1 MRCPGCSTEN
11 PEGAKFCI
19 ACVVPL
25 RSRCLKCGT
34 ESPPEAKFCAQCGAS
49 LDANG
54 PARAEAGSHDSDLT
68 GERRHLTVLFCDLVG
83 STALAAQLD
92 PEEWRAIVADYH
104 RTVTDAIERFGGH
117 VAQYLGD
124 GVMAY
129 YGYPEAHDN
138 DAELAANAGLAIL
151 DAIAKFNE
159 RATLRK
165 LSARVGIDSGAVVVG
180 AGAGKEAD
188 VFGDAPNIA
197 ARVQAAAE
205 ADSVM
210 ITDATH
216 RLVSG
221 LFIVE
226 GRGTLPL
233 KGIGRP
239 VQLYRVVQPSG
250 ARGRL
255 EAAAAARGLSPFVG
269 RDDELRLIN
278 SRWDRVLAGEGRV
291 LLIVGEPGIGKSRL
305 VQRFHQQIAPTP
317 HTWVDAAAAPFFQNT
332 PFYPVAEM
340 LRELVGWRG
349 EDSAE
354 QRLSQLAQA
363 LELAGLT
370 PGRAIPLIAPL
381 LNLPLPPKYPPLTLA
396 PEQQRRR
403 LLATLV
409 GWVVGVARAQPLVI
423 VIEDLH
429 WADPSTLELI
439 QHLVEQA
446 TAARL
451 LLLYTARPEFRA
463 QWSQRAHHA
472 HLVLDRLSNRQARVM
487 VENIASQKELSA
499 ETVETVLR
507 RATGVP
513 LFVEE
518 LTRDVMERSE
528 PPTQHQIP
536 ETLHDSLMARLDRL
550 GSAREL
556 AQIGATI
563 GREFS
568 HELLRIV
575 AGVSDPELQVALD
588 RLIGADLLYAR
599 GSPPEASYVFKHE
612 LVQEAAYG
620 ALLKSRRRELHQR
633 IAHTLEQRFPDIARS
648 APELVAHH
656 CTEAG
661 LIEPAVRYW
670 RRAGRKAIERSA
682 NVEAIVQLRKG
693 LELLKALPLT
703 SERLME
709 EVKLQIALTTPLIA
723 TAGYTAPE
731 VEIASSRALE
741 LCQQLGETPQLFVA
755 LGSLQ
760 SIYFNRGELE
770 IALEL
775 AKQILHLADT
785 QQDAVLLLWAH
796 YALGFSLAWQGA
808 LKSARDHL
816 ERSVAL
822 YDPRRGGLYGF
833 VQDPGPTAMAQLS
846 HVVHSLGYPQRA
858 LERMREAVAEA
869 RNLSHPY
876 TLALVLG
883 YAASLHLRRG
893 EKLVAQELWQE
904 EVALCSEQGFKAL
917 LASASLRLG
926 FAQVEEG
933 RAEDGLRKMHDALTN
948 LTDSLVIDKPYGLAF
963 MALALGKV
971 GQPDQGLARIDD
983 ALTLANKTPQFG
995 DLPLLYLTK
1004 GQLLLMKSPSGLRKV
1019 KQCFSS
1025 AIEIARAQN
1034 AKSNELSAAIPLARL
1049 LAQQGRRGQARSMLA
1064 KIYNWFTEGFD
1075 TADLKDAK
1083 ALLDELGR

>member
-11 PEGAKFCI
+11 PAGAKFCI
-19 ACVVPL
+19 ACGAAL
-25 RSRCLKCGT
+25 KSRCLNCGA
-34 ESPPEAKFCAQCGAS
+34 ESPPDAKFCAQCGAS
-49 LDANG
+49 LDTNG
-54 PARAEAGSHDSDLT
+54 SAPAAAESRNSGLT

-83 STALAAQLD
+83 STALATQLD
-92 PEEWRAIVADYH
+92 PEEWREIVTDYH
-104 RTVTDAIERFGGH
+104 RATANAIERLGGY

-129 YGYPEAHDN
+129 FGYPEAHEN
-138 DAELAANAGLAIL
+138 DAERAARAGLTII
-151 DAIAKFNE
+151 DAIAKLNE
-159 RATLRK
+159 PAKRSK

-180 AGAGKEAD
+180 AGTGKDAN
-188 VFGDAPNIA
+188 VFGDAPNMA

-205 ADSVM
+205 PDTVVM
-210 ITDATH
+210 TDATR
-216 RLVSG
+216 RLVLG

-226 GRGTLPL
+226 GRGALPL
-233 KGIGRP
+233 KGVELP
-239 VQLYRVVQPSG
+239 LQLYRIVRPSE

-255 EAAAAARGLSPFVG
+255 EASAAARGLSPFVG
-269 RDDELRLIN
+269 REDELRLLM
-278 SRWDRVLAGEGRV
+278 SRWERVLQGEGQV
-291 LLIVGEPGIGKSRL
+291 VLIVGEPGIGKSRL
-305 VQRFHQQIAPTP
+305 MQRFHHQIAQTP

-340 LRELVGWRG
+340 LRELVTWRG
-349 EDSAE
+349 ESSAE
-354 QRLSQLAQA
+354 QRLSQLTQA
-363 LELAGLT
+363 LELAGPKPT
-370 PGRAIPLIAPL
+370 RAIPLIAPL

-396 PEQQRRR
+396 PEQQRQH

-409 GWVVGVARAQPLVI
+409 EWVFGAARAQPLVI
-423 VIEDLH
+423 ALEDLH

-439 QHLVEQA
+439 QLLVEQRK
-446 TAARL
+446 AARL
-451 LLLYTARPEFRA
+451 LLLYTARPEFHA
-463 QWSQRAHHA
+463 QWPQEAHHA
-472 HLVLDRLSNRQARVM
+472 HLLLNRLSDGQAREM
-487 VENIASQKELSA
+487 VENIALQKELSPQ
-499 ETVETVLR
+499 TVQTVLR

-528 PPTQHQIP
+528 PPASHQIP

-575 AGVSDPELQVALD
+575 AGVNDPELQVALD
-588 RLIGADLLYAR
+588 NLVGADLLYAR
-599 GSPPEASYVFKHE
+599 GSPPKASYVFKHA
-612 LVQEAAYG
+612 LVQDAAYG
-620 ALLKSRRRELHQR
+620 TLLKSQRRELHQR
-633 IAHTLEQRFPDIARS
+633 ITHTLEQRFPDIATS
-648 APELVAHH
+648 APELLAHH

-693 LELLKALPLT
+693 LELLKELPLT

-731 VEIASSRALE
+731 VEKASHRALE
-741 LCQQLGETPQLFVA
+741 LCQQLGEVPQLFTVLGA
-755 LGSLQ
+755 LS
-760 SIYFNRGELE
+760 SIYYNRGELE

-775 AKQILHLADT
+775 AKRMLRLAENRRDP
-785 QQDAVLLLWAH
+785 VLLLWAH
-796 YALGFSLAWQGA
+796 YALGFTLTSQGV
-808 LKSARDHL
+808 LKMARGHL
-816 ERSVAL
+816 EQSIAL
-822 YDPRRGGLYGF
+822 YDVQKSGTYGF
-833 VQDPGPTAMAQLS
+833 VQDPGPTALALLS

-858 LERMREAVAEA
+858 LERMREAVAQA

-876 TLALVLG
+876 TLALVLN
-883 YAASLHLRRG
+883 YAASLDWTRG
-893 EKLVAQELWQE
+893 EKMVAQELWQE
-904 EVALCSEQGFKAL
+904 EAALCSEQGFKAL
-917 LASASLRLG
+917 LASASVRIG

-933 RAEDGLRKMHDALTN
+933 RAEDGLRNMHDALAT
-948 LTDSLVIDKPYGLAF
+948 LPDSLVIDKPYGLAI

-971 GQPDQGLARIDD
+971 DQIDPGLTRIDE
-983 ALTLANKTPQFG
+983 ALTLANKTPHFG

-1025 AIEIARAQN
+1025 AIEIARKQS

-1049 LAQQGRRGQARSMLA
+1049 LVQQGRRGQARSMLA
-1064 KIYNWFTEGFD
+1064 KIYGWFTEGFD

-1083 ALLDELGR
+1083 ALLDQLNQ